1 MNINDFLAQKYV
13 LCLFEKKIIV
23 SNDLFGKR
31 VFISPQNNHIQVDD
45 CPLKNRKL
53 QMRCKK
59 KWSPLSLLV
68 PFCTKILSKL
78 WRKTGAQPSLKKNPT
93 ENLSA
98 ITRNM
103 SKRAWHAEPLNL
115 PRPPSCCAVM
125 IEKCISWKKCYI
137 LLLSNCT
144 KRSRKKISK
153 QSVPPM
159 FSRKKIYPPLAFFAY
174 PL

>member
-1 MNINDFLAQKYV
+1 M
-13 LCLFEKKIIV
+13 
-23 SNDLFGKR
+23 
-31 VFISPQNNHIQVDD
+31 DD

-144 KRSRKKISK
+144 KRSRKKNFKTKCTPNVFAEKNLPHSCVFC
-153 QSVPPM
+153 VPTIKR
-159 FSRKKIYPPLAFFAY
+159 FSRKKFYPPKKTYNFEAALVV
-174 PL
+174 